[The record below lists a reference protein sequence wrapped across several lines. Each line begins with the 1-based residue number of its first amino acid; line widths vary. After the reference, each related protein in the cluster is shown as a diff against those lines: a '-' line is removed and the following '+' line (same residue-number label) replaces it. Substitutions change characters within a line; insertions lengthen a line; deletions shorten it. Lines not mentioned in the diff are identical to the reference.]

1 MKKILHILAAAAMF
15 FSCSDDFLDKKPL
28 DKLSEEDVFNND
40 ALAEAY
46 VNSFYVAIP
55 DPFTEGNI
63 GCCSDEGFF
72 RYGGT
77 STNYIAR
84 GQMTPD
90 NVMYMS
96 EGGAAHNTRMTFLNI
111 WNRAYGQIRNM
122 NDFLSRMET
131 NTTLSEAIRKRLTGE
146 VYFLRAWTYANLI
159 ERYGGVPII
168 KKAYGMNDE
177 FGAKRDMFD
186 DCVDFIL
193 EDLTEAKKYLS
204 ETSVLGRVN
213 SDVCLALESRITL
226 IAASPLFN
234 DPANPAGSIVRGAY
248 SADKWERARKA
259 AKAIVDRA
267 DVDGA
272 YSLASTYDD
281 HWKNINSD
289 EVIWAKY
296 FTSTSGNK
304 AQLFYAL
311 IDASETLNG
320 WSSMEPTEAL
330 VLDYE
335 MAATGKKIFEEGS
348 GYDPQKPWDG
358 RDPRFYKSISQP
370 FGTVAG
376 YKIDN
381 AFYYKAGVTEA
392 DFAAGMKEPSY
403 ESKGKHM
410 INESTTTGYVL
421 RKWIIEDA
429 AVTENENTT
438 RMYPW
443 FRLPEMYLNYA
454 EAAYMCNDET
464 TCRQYINKVRDRAD
478 LRMPHVT
485 ESGTALFDRLV
496 NERRIE
502 LAFESFR
509 YFDLRR
515 WKLAPFYE
523 NIPMAGTRLLVL
535 TPDASK
541 PDEKQHLIR
550 TVRVYDASKN
560 DKVYYTQNRV
570 YDYEWLGRK
579 YRIDYGDCLLSFM
592 APQKSFPANGSHYLM
607 PIGRN
612 EITKSEKSIEQN
624 PGYN

>member
-1 MKKILHILAAAAMF
+1 
-15 FSCSDDFLDKKPL
+15 
-28 DKLSEEDVFNND
+28 
-40 ALAEAY
+40 
-46 VNSFYVAIP
+46 
-55 DPFTEGNI
+55 
-63 GCCSDEGFF
+63 
-72 RYGGT
+72 
-77 STNYIAR
+77 
-84 GQMTPD
+84 
-90 NVMYMS
+90 
-96 EGGAAHNTRMTFLNI
+96 
-111 WNRAYGQIRNM
+111 
-122 NDFLSRMET
+122 
-131 NTTLSEAIRKRLTGE
+131 
-146 VYFLRAWTYANLI
+146 
-159 ERYGGVPII
+159 
-168 KKAYGMNDE
+168 
-177 FGAKRDMFD
+177 
-186 DCVDFIL
+186 
-193 EDLTEAKKYLS
+193 
-204 ETSVLGRVN
+204 
-213 SDVCLALESRITL
+213 
-226 IAASPLFN
+226 
-234 DPANPAGSIVRGAY
+234 
-248 SADKWERARKA
+248 
-259 AKAIVDRA
+259 
-267 DVDGA
+267 
-272 YSLASTYDD
+272 
-281 HWKNINSD
+281 
-289 EVIWAKY
+289 
-296 FTSTSGNK
+296 
-304 AQLFYAL
+304 
-311 IDASETLNG
+311 
-320 WSSMEPTEAL
+320 
-330 VLDYE
+330 
-335 MAATGKKIFEEGS
+335 
-348 GYDPQKPWDG
+348 
-358 RDPRFYKSISQP
+358 
-370 FGTVAG
+370 
-376 YKIDN
+376 
-381 AFYYKAGVTEA
+381 
-392 DFAAGMKEPSY
+392 
-403 ESKGKHM
+403 M

-429 AVTENENTT
+429 AVTENETTT

-478 LRMPHVT
+478 VRMPHVT